1 MISYEAEEL
10 LPIVSELAV
19 KFTSGDSTSVSF
31 EKARQ
36 LMEAVIYC
44 IQEAERKDSVMPGMN
59 GDVECSRITEKG
71 SCTKESE
78 MINDKINKE
87 ADNEIRIVNIHEQG
101 NSCPSAAEIYR
112 LGKEAVFHKVEL
124 TKEKYNWLAMA
135 FCDYG
140 NENLRDTV
148 LEAIP
153 GFFKYYDP
161 VFAPQDTII
170 TMDYPVL
177 NRDIALQGIDAVA
190 AYLDAIELE
199 QFFLGRIRTD
209 IVCSILQEFDEDYK
223 KQFFNISSI
232 VMRHIVIDM
241 LIGKGVGEPAG
252 QEDYLHAWDLVC
264 ERESDELQRLLEEQL
279 RMLLQA
285 QYADKAQYS
294 VKEQMIRYFEKD
306 IREFAVQLKNV
317 SDRRYLRN
325 VVAL

>member
-1 MISYEAEEL
+1 MISYEVGEL
-10 LPIVSELAV
+10 MPIVSELAV
-19 KFTSGDSTSVSF
+19 KFTSGESTSVSF

-44 IQEAERKDSVMPGMN
+44 IQEAERKESVTP
-59 GDVECSRITEKG
+59 VENNLL
-71 SCTKESE
+71 
-78 MINDKINKE
+78 M
-87 ADNEIRIVNIHEQG
+87 G
-101 NSCPSAAEIYR
+101 NSHPSAASAYR
-112 LGKEAVFHKVEL
+112 VGREAVFCKVKL
-124 TKEKYNWLAMA
+124 TQEKYNCLAMT

-161 VFAPQDTII
+161 VFAPQNTII

-252 QEDYLHAWDLVC
+252 QEDYLHAWNLVC

-279 RMLLQA
+279 RMLVQA

-294 VKEQMIRYFEKD
+294 VKEQMIHYFEKD

-325 VVAL
+325 VVIL